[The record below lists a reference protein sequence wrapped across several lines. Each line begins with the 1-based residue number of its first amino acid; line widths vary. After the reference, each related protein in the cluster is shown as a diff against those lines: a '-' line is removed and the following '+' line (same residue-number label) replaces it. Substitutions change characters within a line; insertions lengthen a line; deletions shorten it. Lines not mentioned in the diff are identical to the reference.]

1 MDRKNIERLIE
12 KFYNGDTTIG
22 EERML
27 ENFFSQKKIP
37 ASFEAERDLFRFYN
51 SSRNEKLHD
60 DQLEQKIVQAI
71 ESEGGDL
78 TGKKRRLIYTVT
90 SIAASFL
97 ILLGSW
103 FILLSP
109 AGPGL
114 ALSRYQDTFDNPEI
128 AYLETQ
134 KALLY
139 VSSKLNNGTQ
149 ELNNLAKFDKVT
161 KELGNLSLVEKG
173 TSGMQSISLFSKGVG
188 GLEHLTIFS
197 KTQDKISGH

>member
-27 ENFFSQKKIP
+27 ENFFSKKKIP
-37 ASFEAERDLFRFYN
+37 AALEAERDLFRFYT
-51 SSRNEKLHD
+51 SSRDEKLHD
-60 DQLEQKIVQAI
+60 NQLEQKIVQAI

-97 ILLGSW
+97 ILIGSY

-114 ALSRYQDTFDNPEI
+114 ALSKYQDTFDNPEI

-149 ELNNLAKFDKVT
+149 ELNNLAKFDKGT
-161 KELGNLSLVEKG
+161 KELENLSLVEKG
-173 TSGMQSISLFSKGVG
+173 TSGIKSISLFSRGVS
-188 GLEHLTIFS
+188 GLEHLTIS

>member
-27 ENFFSQKKIP
+27 ENFFSKKKIP
-37 ASFEAERDLFRFYN
+37 AALEAERDLFRFYT
-51 SSRNEKLHD
+51 SSRDEKLHD
-60 DQLEQKIVQAI
+60 NQLEQKIVQAI

-97 ILLGSW
+97 ILIGSY

-114 ALSRYQDTFDNPEI
+114 ALSKYQDTFDNPEI

-149 ELNNLAKFDKVT
+149 ELNNLAKFDKGT
-161 KELGNLSLVEKG
+161 KELENLSLVEKG
-173 TSGMQSISLFSKGVG
+173 TSGIKSISLFSRGVS

>member
-37 ASFEAERDLFRFYN
+37 ASLESERDIFRYYS

-60 DQLEQKIVQAI
+60 DNLEQKIIQTI

-139 VSSKLNNGTQ
+139 VSAKLNNGTQ
-149 ELNNLAKFDKVT
+149 ELNNLTKFDKGT

-173 TSGMQSISLFSKGVG
+173 TSGMQRKAM
-188 GLEHLTIFS
+188 
-197 KTQDKISGH
+197 KRP

>member
-1 MDRKNIERLIE
+1 MDRKNIEKLLE

-27 ENFFSQKKIP
+27 ENYFSQDKIP
-37 ASFEAERDLFRFYN
+37 AALEAEKDIFRYYSQTREEQPIN
-51 SSRNEKLHD
+51 HD
-60 DQLEQKIVQAI
+60 LEQKIIRAI

-78 TGKKRRLIYTVT
+78 TGKRRRLIFTVT

-128 AYLETQ
+128 AYVETQ
-134 KALLY
+134 KALLF
-139 VSSKLNNGTQ
+139 VSAMLNSGT
-149 ELNNLAKFDKVT
+149 EDLNY
-161 KELGNLSLVEKG
+161 LSTFEKG
-173 TSGMQSISLFSKGVG
+173 TKGLENLNLVGKGASGIQNLTLFSRGVG

-197 KTQDKISGH
+197 RTQERISGK

>member
-1 MDRKNIERLIE
+1 MDRKNIEKLIE

-27 ENFFSQKKIP
+27 ENYFSQDNIP
-37 ASFEAERDLFRFYN
+37 ASLQTERDIFRYYSN
-51 SSRNEKLHD
+51 SRNDKPEND
-60 DQLEQKIVQAI
+60 DLEQKIIQAI
-71 ESEGGDL
+71 ESGGGDL
-78 TGKKRRLIYTVT
+78 TGKRRRLIYTVT

-114 ALSRYQDTFDNPEI
+114 ALSRYQDTFDNPEM

-139 VSSKLNNGTQ
+139 ISSKLNNGTE
-149 ELNNLAKFDKVT
+149 ELNYLSTFDKGT
-161 KELGNLSLVEKG
+161 KELENLSLVGKG
-173 TSGMQSISLFSKGVG
+173 TSGIQSLTLFSRGVG
-188 GLEHLTIFS
+188 GLEQLTIFS
-197 KTQDKISGH
+197 RTQEKISGQ